1 MIRRARNHP
10 DRAAALVIAGRI
22 VLLGLL
28 ALGFDQVHSHAQ
40 SESVP
45 EYHVKAAFLFNI
57 AKYSEWPD
65 RALAA
70 GEPIKL
76 GILGEDPFGHAL
88 DVLVKGRKVNDRRVV
103 IRRAV
108 QISELKDC
116 HVIFISASERDRAPQ
131 ICTHA
136 ESWHAV
142 TVGDTSQVE
151 PYVAI
156 NFSVEGSRI
165 IFTANLDAATRAGV
179 RISSKLLHLAKSVRG
194 TSRSGGKL
202 R

>member
-1 MIRRARNHP
+1 MIRRASNHP

-22 VLLGLL
+22 VLLGLI
-28 ALGFDQVHSHAQ
+28 ALGFDQSRSHAQ

-57 AKYSEWPD
+57 VKYSEWPEG
-65 RALAA
+65 ALST
-70 GEPIKL
+70 GEPMKL
-76 GILGEDPFGHAL
+76 GVLGEDPFGHAL
-88 DVLVKGRKVNDRRVV
+88 DALVKGRKVSDRRVV
-103 IRRAV
+103 VRRGV
-108 QISELKDC
+108 QISELRDC

-131 ICTHA
+131 ICTRA
-136 ESWHAV
+136 ESWNAI

-156 NFSVEGSRI
+156 NFSVEGRRI
-165 IFTANLDAATRAGV
+165 VFSANLDAAKRAGV
-179 RISSKLLHLAKSVRG
+179 RISSKLLHLAQSVRG
-194 TSRSGGKL
+194 ANGTGGGG